1 MMSIPDIYKKDPY
14 GDMLRNTIA
23 YKNEQIKELEATL
36 ERVKKLPETWRVK
49 ADWLHDKGGSEQLS
63 KADGFDKC
71 ADELEDELSG
81 IQGKALDG
89 ESSKSDLVEKDS
101 NVYEKSFVETY
112 PTHTADYSPDKCCN
126 VSHPLCFGTCTMQ
139 DACQQCNWNTPC
151 AEKTS
156 ESEGKS

>member
-1 MMSIPDIYKKDPY
+1 MSFDYKSEIINELQKE
-14 GDMLRNTIA
+14 RNA
-23 YKNEQIKELEATL
+23 LSHRVGELEATL

-89 ESSKSDLVEKDS
+89 ESSVL
-101 NVYEKSFVETY
+101 
-112 PTHTADYSPDKCCN
+112 
-126 VSHPLCFGTCTMQ
+126 
-139 DACQQCNWNTPC
+139 
-151 AEKTS
+151 
-156 ESEGKS
+156 EGKS